1 MWHDLRF
8 GFRTLAKNPG
18 FTAVAV
24 TALAL
29 GIGVN
34 ATVFS
39 LVNAILYKNL
49 PFADSDRI
57 LYLFNANTHNPQ
69 IDGGISYPD
78 FRDLQAQVTS
88 FSGLGANTGCLGNF
102 SDSQSLPEN
111 YRCAQITANT
121 FAVLGQKPILG
132 RDFLPEDERPGA
144 PPVAILSYSLW
155 DIRYGKDPS
164 ITGRT
169 VRINSIPN
177 AVIGVMGKGLDF
189 PRETRFWQPFIPAAG
204 APNRGDRDLNVFGRL
219 NSGTTLPA
227 AQAELATIAGRLAAQ
242 YPDTNK
248 DTTVVVRR
256 FNEISI
262 PGQVRTV
269 FLAMLGAVGFV
280 LLIACA
286 NVANLL
292 LARAVGR
299 TREISIRTALGAGR
313 WRVIRQLLAESLILS
328 VAGGVIGFLISLWG
342 TRAFDDAVVPNGKP
356 TWIDFSLDYRAFAY
370 LGAITLA
377 SAVVFGLAPALRLS
391 RLDVN
396 SGLKEGS
403 MGAGSGGRGRY
414 LSGALV
420 VVEMT
425 LAVVLLA
432 GAGLMIRSIL
442 NSYGTPAGFDTAR
455 ILTLRLNP
463 PAAKYPKP
471 ADQITLY
478 QRLSEQIRALPGVEQ
493 VSVVSSLPGNG
504 SMTQRFD
511 LEDAAPVDSGR
522 RASTLSMIVGAD
534 YFATIQVA
542 PQAGRVFTATDGV
555 GGPPVAIVNRGF
567 VQNHLHGRDPIGARL
582 RLYGGSTPQPWL
594 TIVGVVPNVT
604 QTDFSHLQNEPLVYV
619 PFRQEPRLG
628 MYVLARTRVP
638 PGSLGEACRHA
649 VQSVDP
655 DLPARDVITLDTQ
668 LARSSW
674 PIRVFGSM
682 FAIFAGIALLLA
694 SVGLYAVVAHM
705 VSQRT
710 REIGVRIAL
719 GASHSRILRMV
730 FAQGMRPMSIGL
742 VLGLAAAFGVT
753 RVLSALLA
761 GVSPNDPLTFTLV
774 ATVLIASAFAGCAIP
789 ARRAMRVDP
798 AVALRHE

>member
-49 PFADSDRI
+49 PFAGSDRV
-57 LYLFNANTHNPQ
+57 LYLFNADTHNPQ
-69 IDGGISYPD
+69 NGGALSYPD
-78 FRDLQAQVTS
+78 FRDLQAQVKS

-102 SDSQSLPEN
+102 SDSQAFPEN
-111 YRCAQITANT
+111 YRCAQVTANT

-132 RDFLPEDERPGA
+132 RDFLPEDEIPGA

-155 DIRYGKDPS
+155 DKRYGKDAS
-164 ITGRT
+164 IVGRT
-169 VRINSIPN
+169 VRINAVPT
-177 AVIGVMGKGLDF
+177 AVIGVMAKSLDF
-189 PRETRFWQPFIPAAG
+189 PRETHLWKPYIPDAG
-204 APNRGDRDLNVFGRL
+204 AHNRGARDLNVFGRL
-219 NSGTTLPA
+219 ADGTPLPA
-227 AQAELATIAGRLAAQ
+227 AQAELATIAGRLAGQ

-248 DTTVVVRR
+248 ETTFAVRR
-256 FNEISI
+256 FNEISV

-292 LARAVGR
+292 LGRAVAR
-299 TREISIRTALGAGR
+299 TREMSIRAALGAGR

-328 VAGGVIGFLISLWG
+328 VAGGVIGFFIAQWG
-342 TRAFDDAVVPNGKP
+342 TRAFDAAVIPNGKP

-370 LGAITLA
+370 LGVITLA

-396 SGLKEGS
+396 SGLKDGTMGS
-403 MGAGSGGRGRY
+403 GSGGRGRY
-414 LSGALV
+414 LSSVLV

-432 GAGLMIRSIL
+432 GAGLMIRSFL
-442 NSYGTPAGFDTAR
+442 NAYRTPAGFDTAR
-455 ILTLRLNP
+455 ILTLRLDP
-463 PAAKYPKP
+463 STAKYPKP
-471 ADQITLY
+471 ADQILLY
-478 QRLSEQIRALPGVEQ
+478 QHVFEKIGVLPGVEH

-504 SMTQRFD
+504 SATQRFD
-511 LEDAAPVDSGR
+511 LEGAAPVEGGR
-522 RASTLSMIVGAD
+522 RASTLTMIVGAD
-534 YFATIQVA
+534 YFGTIQIQ
-542 PQAGRVFTATDGV
+542 PQAGRVFSENDGV
-555 GGPPVAIVNRGF
+555 SGPPVAIVNRGF
-567 VQNHLHGRDPIGARL
+567 VQTHLHGRDPIGARL
-582 RLYGGSTPQPWL
+582 RLYGGATPQHWL
-594 TIVGVVPNVT
+594 TIVGVVPNLT
-604 QTDFSHLQNEPLVYV
+604 QADFSHLKTEPLVYV
-619 PFRQEPRLG
+619 PFRQEPRRG
-628 MYVLARTRVP
+628 MYVLARARVA
-638 PGSLGEACRHA
+638 PGSLGEACRRA
-649 VQSVDP
+649 VQSVDA
-655 DLPARDVITLDTQ
+655 DLPARDVITLDAQ
-668 LARSSW
+668 LAQSAW

-705 VSQRT
+705 VGQRT
-710 REIGVRIAL
+710 HEIGVRITL
-719 GASHSRILRMV
+719 GASRPEILRMV
-730 FAQGMRPMSIGL
+730 FTQGMRPMFIGL
-742 VLGLAAAFGVT
+742 VLGLAAAFSVT
-753 RVLSALLA
+753 RVLSALLT
-761 GVSPNDPLTFTLV
+761 GVSPTDPLTFTLA